1 MKSLLRAKK
10 RTKRDGTNRKLNDVI
25 NTDDQIQD
33 VGKLYQPS
41 EEDISAENQIEFNKI
56 EQLNNQKVV
65 KKEDT
70 GNSEPNSPTTY
81 SQFLRVNTM

>member
-10 RTKRDGTNRKLNDVI
+10 QTKRDGTNRKLNDVLI
-25 NTDDQIQD
+25 NTDDQIQN

-41 EEDISAENQIEFNKI
+41 EEDISAENQIE
-56 EQLNNQKVV
+56 QLNNEKVV
-65 KKEDT
+65 QKEDT
-70 GNSEPNSPTTY
+70 GNSEPDSPTTY